1 MLEKTIKTLNK
12 VAGVSS
18 DPHAGKPADADVNQ
32 LREVIHLSSLFWK
45 AISGL
50 GDMAGGLAGL
60 LSKVQA

>member
-18 DPHAGKPADADVNQ
+18 DPHASGAKDVNQ